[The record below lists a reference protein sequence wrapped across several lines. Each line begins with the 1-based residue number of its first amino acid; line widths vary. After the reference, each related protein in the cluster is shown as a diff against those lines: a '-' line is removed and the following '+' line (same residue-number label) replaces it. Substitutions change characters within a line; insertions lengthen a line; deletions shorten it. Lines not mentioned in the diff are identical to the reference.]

1 MEITTMKL
9 FPTGHATHPQW
20 RMAAAL
26 VLAQLR
32 AQMALPDYAAAPTLG
47 LLYITDHYG
56 NDAQALLDYLS
67 GELPEVT
74 DWSGTVGVGVS
85 ANNAEYFDEPA
96 LSVMLL
102 DVPADQYRVFSGV
115 APLPTHAPHPGSG
128 FVAHTA
134 LVHADGRTPELAELL
149 TEMAART
156 DTGYL
161 FGGLSASRTSSVQ
174 FAVGGDGSMAGQGG
188 ASGVFDGGLSGV
200 AFGAGVALVSRVTQG
215 CQPVGAL
222 RTITAAQDNV
232 VLALDG
238 EPALDVLLD
247 TLQVSLD
254 GGDPQPALR
263 KVRATLAGL
272 VSAGEQPQGQRR
284 TGHFGTD
291 TRVRHIVGLDGS
303 RRGVALADH
312 VEPGMHLAFCQRN
325 VAAAGAARILAGPAP
340 SCRSCATRWVTCRWP
355 GSLPVG
361 KLRTT
366 TCMVTPG
373 CSPFSLTTTRTPAER
388 LSRVARR
395 ERQGGPWR
403 RRRPMEG
410 ARSARAVV
418 VCFGLFFGRQA
429 RGQDL
434 VDGLAIHI
442 HHFQLP
448 VLPLHGVGH
457 FGQAAGQQHDHAAQR
472 VVAAAFLL
480 GHGIQVQAVFQL
492 GHGDVAVQQPAA
504 VLALQRPRGLG
515 VARLKLAGDGLDE
528 VLQRDDALHL
538 PVFVDDKRHVHVRQA
553 EVVEQL
559 HARDG
564 FGHIQRC
571 LQRLVA
577 QAAARLVAQRG

>member
-1 MEITTMKL
+1 MKL

-32 AQMALPDYAAAPTLG
+32 AQMALPDYASAPTLG
-47 LLYITDHYG
+47 LLYITDHYA

-115 APLPTHAPHPGSG
+115 APLPTHAQHPGAG

-134 LVHADGRTPELAELL
+134 LVHADGHTPELAELL

-161 FGGLSASRTSSVQ
+161 FGGLCASRTASVQ
-174 FAVGGDGSMAGQGG
+174 FAVGGDGNMAGQGG

-200 AFGAGVALVSRVTQG
+200 AFGAGVSLVSRVTQG

-222 RTITAAQDNV
+222 HTITAAQDNV

-247 TLQVSLD
+247 TLDVSLD
-254 GGDPQPALR
+254 NGDPQPALR

-291 TRVRHIVGLDGS
+291 TRVRHILGLDGS

-325 VAAAGAARILAGPAP
+325 VAAARADLMRICAEIREELSPEELEPAPMPMVSSDAQHGVAPTPGASAGRVQPQTGQRICGAIYVSCSGRGGPHFGGPSAELQIVRHALGDVPLAGFFAGGEI
-340 SCRSCATRWVTCRWP
+340 AHHHLYGYTGV
-355 GSLPVG
+355 
-361 KLRTT
+361 
-366 TCMVTPG
+366 
-373 CSPFSLTTTRTPAER
+373 LT
-388 LSRVARR
+388 
-395 ERQGGPWR
+395 
-403 RRRPMEG
+403 
-410 ARSARAVV
+410 
-418 VCFGLFFGRQA
+418 
-429 RGQDL
+429 
-434 VDGLAIHI
+434 
-442 HHFQLP
+442 
-448 VLPLHGVGH
+448 
-457 FGQAAGQQHDHAAQR
+457 
-472 VVAAAFLL
+472 
-480 GHGIQVQAVFQL
+480 
-492 GHGDVAVQQPAA
+492 
-504 VLALQRPRGLG
+504 
-515 VARLKLAGDGLDE
+515 
-528 VLQRDDALHL
+528 
-538 PVFVDDKRHVHVRQA
+538 VFVDGETA
-553 EVVEQL
+553 
-559 HARDG
+559 
-564 FGHIQRC
+564 
-571 LQRLVA
+571 
-577 QAAARLVAQRG
+577 